1 MPYFYQICDELG
13 YYVIDEADNE
23 SHGTG
28 PLSYNE
34 DDYDERMRLAHVR
47 IADNPD
53 FIEPTL
59 DRVRSMVLVNRNR
72 PCILVWSMGN
82 ECGYGCTFEE
92 SLKWTKTVDPT
103 RLTTY
108 ESAYYA
114 AFDREYDMSNIDL
127 YGRMYPPF
135 SDVTDYL
142 ADDPEKP
149 LLLVEYCHSMGNGPG
164 DFKEYRDLIEKYPRL
179 CGGFVWEWCDH
190 AIYKGVAENGKAM
203 YWYGGDHG
211 ELQHDD
217 NFCLDGLVYPDRT
230 PHTGLLE
237 FKNVHRPLRASY
249 DADEGAL
256 TVESFLDFLDLSPYV
271 RADYS
276 LTLDGDEIANGSL
289 SLPPVP
295 PHGCAKVPLSLEI
308 PEKGR
313 CFLCV
318 TYILTNPLQGL
329 PAGHELGFDDIE
341 IRTSDQRNQTA
352 VAMFPFANAETTASS
367 SANAGSETA
376 SAALPEVTETGTDLV
391 IEGSNFTY
399 TLDTLS
405 GRFTSLVKNGREILT
420 KPVDFNLWRAPTD
433 NDTPIMERWIFERLD
448 HTVTRAYSVDWENTA
463 DAVVVRIR
471 QSVAAMSVQ
480 PILRIEAICS
490 IYPDG
495 SIRMEIAAEKDR
507 EFLTL
512 PRIGLRLFLDP
523 ALGEVTYYGIGPH
536 ESYIDKCRSGK
547 HGTYQS
553 SVADLLEDY
562 IRPQENGSHTGCDYV
577 RLEGDGLAFTAATGD
592 ENTFS
597 FNASVYTQEELETK
611 RHNYELTPC
620 GSTVLCIDHKMAGIG
635 SKSCGP
641 DLSEEYRVDADT
653 YHFVFL
659 IKL

>member
-1 MPYFYQICDELG
+1 
-13 YYVIDEADNE
+13 
-23 SHGTG
+23 
-28 PLSYNE
+28 
-34 DDYDERMRLAHVR
+34 
-47 IADNPD
+47 
-53 FIEPTL
+53 
-59 DRVRSMVLVNRNR
+59 
-72 PCILVWSMGN
+72 
-82 ECGYGCTFEE
+82 
-92 SLKWTKTVDPT
+92 
-103 RLTTY
+103 
-108 ESAYYA
+108 
-114 AFDREYDMSNIDL
+114 FDREYDMSNIDL

-135 SDVTDYL
+135 SDVIDYL
-142 ADDPEKP
+142 AEDPEKP
-149 LLLVEYCHSMGNGPG
+149 LFLVEYCHSMGNGPG
-164 DFKEYRDLIEKYPRL
+164 DFKEYRDLTEKYPRL
-179 CGGFVWEWCDH
+179 CGGYVWEWCDH
-190 AIYKGVAENGKAM
+190 GIYKGVAENGKAM

-249 DADEGAL
+249 DPAEGAL
-256 TVESFLDFLDLSPYV
+256 TVGNYLDFLDLSPYV

-276 LTLDGDEIANGSL
+276 LTVDGEEIAHGSL

-295 PHGCAKVPLSLEI
+295 PHGKAKVPLALDI

-318 TYILTNPLQGL
+318 TYILTNPLKGL

-341 IRTSDQRNQTA
+341 IQNVDERNQKA
-352 VAMFPFANAETTASS
+352 LAMFASVK
-367 SANAGSETA
+367 TA
-376 SAALPEVTETGTDLV
+376 SAALPTVTESDTDL
-391 IEGSNFTY
+391 IIKGSSFTY

-405 GRFTSLVKNGREILT
+405 GRFTSFVTNGRELLT
-420 KPVDFNLWRAPTD
+420 QPMDFNLYRAPTD
-433 NDTPIMERWIFERLD
+433 NDQPLTERWKFERLD
-448 HTVTRAYSVDWENTA
+448 HTVTRAYSVAWENKD
-463 DAVVVRIR
+463 DAVVIRIK

-480 PILRIEAICS
+480 PIIRVDSICS

-495 SIRMEIAAEKDR
+495 TIKLECSAQKDR

-512 PRIGLRLFLDP
+512 PRLGLRLFLDP
-523 ALGEVTYYGIGPH
+523 ALDDVTYYGIGPH

-547 HGTYQS
+547 HGIYHS
-553 SVADLLEDY
+553 SVTDLHEDY

-620 GSTVLCIDHKMAGIG
+620 GSTVLCIDHRMAGIG

-641 DLSEEYRVDADT
+641 DLSEEYRVDADN

-659 IKL
+659 MRPDTV

>member
-1 MPYFYQICDELG
+1 
-13 YYVIDEADNE
+13 
-23 SHGTG
+23 
-28 PLSYNE
+28 
-34 DDYDERMRLAHVR
+34 
-47 IADNPD
+47 
-53 FIEPTL
+53 
-59 DRVRSMVLVNRNR
+59 
-72 PCILVWSMGN
+72 
-82 ECGYGCTFEE
+82 
-92 SLKWTKTVDPT
+92 
-103 RLTTY
+103 
-108 ESAYYA
+108 
-114 AFDREYDMSNIDL
+114 
-127 YGRMYPPF
+127 
-135 SDVTDYL
+135 
-142 ADDPEKP
+142 
-149 LLLVEYCHSMGNGPG
+149 MGNGPG
-164 DFKEYRDLIEKYPRL
+164 DFKEYRDLTEKYPRL
-179 CGGFVWEWCDH
+179 CGGYVWEWCDH
-190 AIYKGVAENGKAM
+190 GIYKGVAENGKAM

-249 DADEGAL
+249 DPAEGML
-256 TVESFLDFLDLSPYV
+256 TIGNYLDFLDLSPYV

-276 LTLDGDEIANGSL
+276 LTLDGEEIAHGSL

-295 PHGCAKVPLSLEI
+295 PHGYAKVPLSLEI

-318 TYILTNPLQGL
+318 TYVLTNPLQGL

-352 VAMFPFANAETTASS
+352 VAMFPFAYEETTASSSANAETTASS

-376 SAALPEVTETGTDLV
+376 SASLPEVTETGTDLV
-391 IEGSNFTY
+391 IEGSKFTY

-433 NDTPIMERWIFERLD
+433 NDTPIMERWKFERLD

-547 HGTYQS
+547 HGIYHS
-553 SVADLLEDY
+553 SVADLHEDY

-635 SKSCGP
+635 SKSGGP
-641 DLSEEYRVDADT
+641 DLSKEYRVDADT
-653 YHFVFL
+653 YHFSFL
-659 IKL
+659 LRPEV